1 MMFRLNDDLEP
12 PRPRSAISLRVTILA
27 GIALAMF
34 SIVFFRLWYLQ
45 VLSGDRFL
53 KRANDNRIRD
63 VHEQGPRGEI
73 FDKDGNVMVGN
84 RLSMALRVEPKDLP
98 ADPQERAQE
107 LRALG
112 AATGLDPEEIRKTIQ
127 EVLAV
132 APNSPVTLKRN
143 LSQDEIY
150 YLREHQLSFPGVE
163 IQRVFVRSYKNGGI
177 AAHLFGQVGEVTE
190 DQLKEP
196 RYSGLRQG
204 DEVGQSGIEYQYDRY
219 LRGRSGLTRLQV
231 DALGRP
237 KGVPRVEPASPGDN
251 VRLTIEPSVQATGEA
266 ALGSFGLPGAFVA
279 MDVHNGDVIAM
290 GSEPSFDPAI
300 FTKSITQAQYKAL
313 TSEKNGA
320 PLVNR
325 AIRGAY
331 PTGSVFKPITATAAL
346 QDGLLTPTTTVFDG
360 GTLKVDVLELH
371 NANDAVYG
379 PLDMVG
385 ALRVSSDIYFF
396 LLGQKATAK
405 GDGGLIQNWARDF
418 GLGSRTG
425 IDLPNEAPGLIPT
438 PAWRNRLY
446 EKGLTDRPW
455 TAGDNINLSVGQGD
469 LQADPLQMA
478 VAYAALGNGGDVIQP
493 HVVERVEDV
502 SGRVLQEVHPEPRR
516 HLDIAD
522 ANRQAILEGL
532 RQAAMVNGGTSY
544 RVFGNFPVEVAGKT
558 GTAERAP
565 HEDQAWY
572 IALAPAENPRV
583 VVAVTIEEGG
593 FGADTAAPVA
603 MRILADYLNVEPSA
617 PATDAI
623 TYGDPNKAE

>member
-1 MMFRLNDDLEP
+1 MFRLNEDLEP

-45 VLSGDRFL
+45 VLSGDRFV

-63 VHEQGPRGEI
+63 VHEQGPRGLVY
-73 FDKDGNVMVGN
+73 DKDGNVMVGN
-84 RLSMALRVEPKDLP
+84 RLSMGLRLEPKDLP
-98 ADPQERAQE
+98 ADPKRRAEE

-112 AATGLDPEEIRKTIQ
+112 AATGLDPDEIRKTMH
-127 EVLAV
+127 EVLA
-132 APNSPVTLKRN
+132 AEPNSPVTLKRS
-143 LSQDEIY
+143 LTQDEIY

-163 IQRVFVRSYKNGGI
+163 IQRVFVRSYKDGDL

-251 VRLTIEPSVQATGEA
+251 VRLTVDPSVQATGEA

-290 GSEPSFDPAI
+290 GSQPSFDPSI
-300 FTKSITQAQYKAL
+300 FTKSITNAQYKAL

-379 PLDMVG
+379 PLDMVS

-396 LLGQKATAK
+396 LLGQKAPAK

-446 EKGLTDRPW
+446 NKGLTDRPW
-455 TAGDNINLSVGQGD
+455 TVGDNINLSVGQGD

-478 VAYAALGNGGDVIQP
+478 LAYAALGNGGDVVQP
-493 HVVERVEDV
+493 HVVDRVEDV
-502 SGRVLQEVHPEPRR
+502 SGRVLQEVHPGPRR

-522 ANRQAILEGL
+522 ANREAILEGMH
-532 RQAAMVNGGTSY
+532 QAAMTDGGTSY
-544 RVFGNFPVEVAGKT
+544 KVFGNFPVQVAGKT

-565 HEDQAWY
+565 HADQAWY
-572 IALAPAENPRV
+572 MALAPADNPRV

-617 PATDAI
+617 PVADAI
-623 TYGDPNKAE
+623 TYGKKGTAE